1 MYRTLFDLAGPA
13 ILAWGLLIFLPTW
26 QFTRWLAQSAIV
38 PVYLAVLYAVG
49 VFGVFLELGPG
60 IMADFGTSDGVL
72 GVLRVESV
80 ALVAWIHILVFDQV
94 IAHLI
99 YRDNMTHRFVPLP
112 LQSVILVLTL
122 MVGPLGFLTYWVFRV
137 GRSRRLLA
145 WGEAE
150 AATSVSAKSTPV
162 PMGFSDVVTEDSV
175 IPAVLGLWRRE
186 RMLVGLGSA
195 GLLLA
200 VVCAG
205 VAFVNGGWL
214 IPPEGR
220 LLEAAKFDAA
230 LGIYLLTLALIL
242 PLAGM
247 TRRGRR
253 RWVSW
258 TLGLSIFAFAMENI
272 QAWRGLDPRF
282 SKVAGAFDQALGGL
296 FFLSALGVA
305 AVFVILI
312 AGFFRRDTLPDHPA
326 LRLALRYAGAAALMA
341 FTVGVLMSVLQGR
354 FMNGTGNLM
363 PIHASGFHGLQA
375 LPLVA
380 LLFGWSRIPTS
391 AAVRWVHFAGIGWLA
406 VCLGLLA
413 QAVAGL
419 EPTRLTPAMLVS
431 IAGGV
436 LWAGTLLYA
445 WRASLARTARALAA

>member
-1 MYRTLFDLAGPA
+1 MRWGCSASSWTLDRASWPTSELRTEWLR
-13 ILAWGLLIFLPTW
+13 LLRT
-26 QFTRWLAQSAIV
+26 
-38 PVYLAVLYAVG
+38 
-49 VFGVFLELGPG
+49 
-60 IMADFGTSDGVL
+60 
-72 GVLRVESV
+72 ESV

-99 YRDNMTHRFVPLP
+99 YRDNMTHRFVPVP
-112 LQSVILVLTL
+112 LQSVILFLTL
-122 MVGPLGFLTYWVFRV
+122 MLGPLGFLTYWLFRV
-137 GRSRRLLA
+137 ARSRRLLA

-150 AATSVSAKSTPV
+150 VATTVGAKSTPV
-162 PMGFSDVVTEDSV
+162 PVRFSEVVTEDSV
-175 IPAVLGLWRRE
+175 IPVVLGLWRRE

-200 VVCAG
+200 ALCAG
-205 VAFVNGGWL
+205 VAFVNGSWL
-214 IPPEGR
+214 LPPEGR
-220 LLEAAKFDAA
+220 LLEAVKFDAA
-230 LGIYLLTLALIL
+230 LGIYLLTLSLML

-247 TRRGRR
+247 TPRGRQ
-253 RWVSW
+253 RWLRW
-258 TLGLSIFAFAMENI
+258 TFGLSIFAFAMENI

-282 SKVAGAFDQALGGL
+282 SKVAGPFDQALGGL

-312 AGFFRRDTLPDHPA
+312 ARFFRRDALPDHPP

-354 FMNGTGNLM
+354 FLNGAGNLM

-391 AAVRWVHFAGIGWLA
+391 AAVRWVHLAGIGWLA
-406 VCLGLLA
+406 VCIGLLA

-419 EPTRLTPAMLVS
+419 EPTRLTPAMLLS
-431 IAGGV
+431 IAGAV

-445 WRASLARTARALAA
+445 WRASLAGTARAMAA

>member
-26 QFTRWLAQSAIV
+26 KFTRWLAQSAIV
-38 PVYLAVLYAVG
+38 PAYLAVLYAVG
-49 VFGVFLELGPG
+49 VYGVFVELGPG

-72 GVLRVESV
+72 GVLRLESV
-80 ALVAWIHILVFDQV
+80 GLVAWIHILVFDQV

-99 YRDNMTHRFVPLP
+99 YRDNMTHRVVPLP

-122 MVGPLGFLTYWVFRV
+122 MLGPLGFLTYWIFRV

-150 AATSVSAKSTPV
+150 AITSAGEKSTTVPV
-162 PMGFSDVVTEDSV
+162 RFSAVVTEDSV
-175 IPAVLGLWRRE
+175 LPAVLELWRRE
-186 RMLVGLGSA
+186 RMLVALGSA

-200 VVCAG
+200 AVCAS
-205 VAFVNGGWL
+205 VALVNGGWL

-247 TRRGRR
+247 TPRGRR
-253 RWVSW
+253 RWLRW
-258 TLGLSIFAFAMENI
+258 TLGLSIFVFGMENI

-296 FFLSALGVA
+296 FFLSALAVA
-305 AVFVILI
+305 ALFVILI
-312 AGFFRRDTLPDHPA
+312 ARFFRRDALPDHPA
-326 LRLALRYAGAAALMA
+326 LRLALRYAGAAAFMA
-341 FTVGVLMSVLQGR
+341 LAVGVVMSVSQGR
-354 FMNGTGNLM
+354 FLNGAGNLM

-391 AAVRWVHFAGIGWLA
+391 AAVRCVHLAGIGWL
-406 VCLGLLA
+406 VLCIGLLA
-413 QAVAGL
+413 QVVAGL
-419 EPTRLTPAMLVS
+419 EPTRLTPAILLS

-436 LWAGTLLYA
+436 LWAGILLYA
-445 WRASLARTARALAA
+445 WRASVAGTASAIAA